1 MLVALCV
8 KILNIHDWGVRQR
21 FCGVLLTITKERGD
35 ILVEDSSGEIGNSST
50 VSYGDNILLTQV
62 IAINM
67 T

>member
-35 ILVEDSSGEIGNSST
+35 ILVEDSSGDIGNNFT
-50 VSYGDNILLTQV
+50 ICYVKAIPLTRFT
-62 IAINM
+62 AIDM